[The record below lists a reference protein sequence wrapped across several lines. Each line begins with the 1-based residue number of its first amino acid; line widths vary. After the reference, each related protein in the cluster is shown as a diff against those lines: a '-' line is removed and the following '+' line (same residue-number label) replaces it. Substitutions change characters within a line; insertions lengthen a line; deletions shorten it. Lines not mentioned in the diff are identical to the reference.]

1 MDLNWGEG
9 FEREGLGGRGGHGR
23 TREGELSDG
32 EALRKLV
39 RERVRFK

>member
-23 TREGELSDG
+23 MRQRELGDG
-32 EALRKLV
+32 VTLRELV

>member
-23 TREGELSDG
+23 MREREQGDG
-32 EALRKLV
+32 VTLRELV
-39 RERVRFK
+39 RERERFK